1 MTYPPHGREQQPGFA
16 ASGLPKRTA
25 SKELLGRVGFLRAYL
40 AAAVA
45 AGLLAAAATVAQMA
59 LLAAIVAGAFL
70 GGEGLAAL
78 ALPLLLLLGAVVAR
92 AAAQGVREVVAQ
104 RGAARAKSE
113 LRERLVSRILRLGPA
128 YTEGEH
134 SGELAT
140 TATEGVERLEPYLAR
155 YLPQIS
161 LSALVPLLIVAFV
174 FTVDPLSAVLLLVT
188 APVIPVMM
196 ILVGSYAEEHVQRQW
211 TALSR
216 LGAHFLDA
224 LRGLPTL
231 KAFGRADDE
240 VDRVASVGEE
250 YRARTMKVLRYAFLN
265 GLVLEFMTSAA
276 IALVAVMLG
285 VRLINGMIPFE
296 EAFLVLLLTPE
307 FFKPLRELGASRHAA
322 MEGKAAAERI
332 IWILDTEPPQPE
344 SDGAA
349 PSLTRAPTIVLSG
362 VRFAYPETRRE
373 ALCGVDLTLAAGT
386 TTALVGRSGSGKST
400 IVDLLMRFL
409 EPTGGSITTDGGA
422 ISGPSATAWRERVA
436 LVPQRPYLFPGSVLE
451 NIRLARPE
459 ASREEVKLAA
469 ELSGVSEFVRRLPR
483 GYDTHVGDR
492 GTRLSG
498 GEAQRLAI
506 SRAFLKDAPLL
517 VMDEPTSALDPESER
532 LITRAL
538 EHLAQ
543 HRTVLVVAHR
553 LGTARAADRILVLEE
568 GRIVESGVHE
578 ELLLREGVYAS
589 LVAARPAVR
598 SVPA

>member
-1 MTYPPHGREQQPGFA
+1 M
-16 ASGLPKRTA
+16 
-25 SKELLGRVGFLRAYL
+25 
-40 AAAVA
+40 
-45 AGLLAAAATVAQMA
+45 
-59 LLAAIVAGAFL
+59 
-70 GGEGLAAL
+70 
-78 ALPLLLLLGAVVAR
+78 
-92 AAAQGVREVVAQ
+92 
-104 RGAARAKSE
+104 
-113 LRERLVSRILRLGPA
+113 
-128 YTEGEH
+128 
-134 SGELAT
+134 
-140 TATEGVERLEPYLAR
+140 
-155 YLPQIS
+155 
-161 LSALVPLLIVAFV
+161 PLLIVAFV

-362 VRFAYPETRRE
+362 VRFAYPGTRRE

-386 TTALVGRSGSGKST
+386 TTALVGRSGSGQ
-400 IVDLLMRFL
+400 
-409 EPTGGSITTDGGA
+409 EHH
-422 ISGPSATAWRERVA
+422 
-436 LVPQRPYLFPGSVLE
+436 
-451 NIRLARPE
+451 
-459 ASREEVKLAA
+459 
-469 ELSGVSEFVRRLPR
+469 R
-483 GYDTHVGDR
+483 G
-492 GTRLSG
+492 
-498 GEAQRLAI
+498 
-506 SRAFLKDAPLL
+506 
-517 VMDEPTSALDPESER
+517 PTSALPGTHGR
-532 LITRAL
+532 L
-538 EHLAQ
+538 HN
-543 HRTVLVVAHR
+543 HRWLGPSLGHR
-553 LGTARAADRILVLEE
+553 PRRGGSASPWCRSGPTSSPAACSRTSGWRDR
-568 GRIVESGVHE
+568 RP
-578 ELLLREGVYAS
+578 
-589 LVAARPAVR
+589 AARR
-598 SVPA
+598 